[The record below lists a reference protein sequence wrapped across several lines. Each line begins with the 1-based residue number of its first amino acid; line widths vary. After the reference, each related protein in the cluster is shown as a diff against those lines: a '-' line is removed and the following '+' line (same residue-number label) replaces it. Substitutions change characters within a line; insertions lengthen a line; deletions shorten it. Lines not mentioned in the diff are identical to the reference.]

1 MVFKLAVNLK
11 MITGAIEKVA
21 DIAMSSS
28 GQKFICG
35 TYSDG
40 KPRSGVD
47 AMRDE
52 YVSPKDRMEYDK
64 KKKNI
69 GASFLYSKG
78 LKRRYH
84 LGISFIFLDAVFR
97 DYMDDAFRTDNIHQ
111 DK

>member
-40 KPRSGVD
+40 KPRSVVD

-64 KKKNI
+64 KKKKKNKKKKKKKSTN
-69 GASFLYSKG
+69 GD
-78 LKRRYH
+78 
-84 LGISFIFLDAVFR
+84 IFRF
-97 DYMDDAFRTDNIHQ
+97 
-111 DK
+111 

>member
-1 MVFKLAVNLK
+1 MENSFIYHISVVKRRERMVFKLAVNLK

-40 KPRSGVD
+40 KPRSVVD

-52 YVSPKDRMEYDK
+52 
-64 KKKNI
+64 
-69 GASFLYSKG
+69 
-78 LKRRYH
+78 
-84 LGISFIFLDAVFR
+84 
-97 DYMDDAFRTDNIHQ
+97 
-111 DK
+111 